1 MGISHDSERDF
12 IVSSDVELLSSVL
25 RRYGVVLIIESVRLS
40 NTLFFCNCSVLT
52 LPSDDV

>member
-1 MGISHDSERDF
+1 MGISRDSERDF
-12 IVSSDVELLSSVL
+12 IVSSHVELISSVL
-25 RRYGVVLIIESVRLS
+25 RRHGVVLIIESVRLS